1 MLKLAMNYVVPL
13 MILAIGAGQVVA
25 QSSTPKMTTHR
36 QSAGIL
42 DDEGWTEASSTLG
55 NYSLKLP
62 GKFNDLT
69 LTQQNP
75 NSAVEK
81 AEVLTTTT
89 VQRIHFTATRL
100 KFRQGK
106 SGAIKQFESIKVAGS
121 KAPYKSMKPM
131 SLNGHTALEAEIE
144 GKNSVAVQRTV
155 LLEDDLF
162 TLIVEYP
169 KAQEAV
175 AQRLAPTFFGS
186 VTFH

>member
-1 MLKLAMNYVVPL
+1 MLKLGMNCLAPL
-13 MILAIGAGQVVA
+13 MILALTVGQAAA
-25 QSSTPKMTTHR
+25 QSATPKMTTHR
-36 QSAGIL
+36 QAAGIL

-62 GKFNDLT
+62 GKFNELT

-75 NSAVEK
+75 KSAVEK
-81 AEVLTTTT
+81 AELLTTTT

-106 SGAIKQFESIKVAGS
+106 SGAIRQFESIKVAGG
-121 KAPYKSMKPM
+121 KAPYKSIKPM
-131 SLNGHTALEAEIE
+131 SLNGHAALEAEIE
-144 GKNSVAVQRTV
+144 GKNSIAVQRTV
-155 LLEDDLF
+155 LLDDDLF